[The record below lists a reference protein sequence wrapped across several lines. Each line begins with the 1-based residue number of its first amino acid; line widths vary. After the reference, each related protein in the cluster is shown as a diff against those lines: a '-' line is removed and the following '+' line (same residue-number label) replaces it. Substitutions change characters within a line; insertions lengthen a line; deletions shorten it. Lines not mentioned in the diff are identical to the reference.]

1 MASPQSARASSAQGG
16 FLDRLGGTRDIAL
29 ALGMVAFILI
39 MIIPLSPVI
48 MDMLLAVSVSIAL
61 LILLTTFYVVK
72 PVQFSIFP
80 MLLLATTLYRLSLNV
95 ATTRLILLGGT
106 EGEAAAGQIIRA
118 FGQVIVGGSYV
129 VGLVVF
135 IILVTINFIVITKG
149 AGRIAEVSARFTL
162 DAMPGKQMAVD
173 AELNSGMIN
182 EKQARTRRDE
192 IMREADFYG
201 AMDGASKF
209 IRGDAIAGIVI
220 TLINILGGIIIGV
233 AQEGMSLA
241 EAAQIYTTLTVG
253 DGLVSQIP
261 ALVISSA
268 AGMLVTRVNADDD
281 SDLATQYAEQLFG
294 SYRPMALLSGGLLSL
309 TLVPGLRIPFAIMG
323 GAAGFA
329 AYRSYQREQL
339 AGAASQIEELDG
351 ITGTGTDDEVPVEHL
366 LRVEPLAIELGV
378 DLINLVDERRAGN
391 LVERIQRIRRQVA
404 EDIGLLVPAVHLR
417 DNLRHEG
424 GEYTVL
430 LRGEEVGRGKVYPR
444 QFLAIN
450 PGDVTAPVKGIKT
463 RDPVFGLEAHWI
475 TEASRLN
482 AQNAGYT
489 VVDVAT
495 VITTH
500 LSEII
505 QQYGQELFGRQQLA
519 DLLERVQTSNPR
531 LVEELIP
538 EQLTRSAVMRV
549 FRNLLREGVSI
560 RDATTILEALAD
572 HAPRLKDPDVLTEFV
587 RQRLARHITH
597 RYSDDDGVIHYI
609 GLAPDAEDAISAGLH
624 GGDGGAMNLSLDPN
638 DARRLLTSLR
648 TSAERWRGGSDLV
661 ILSPPLARGPL
672 RKLTEKVVPRVPVLS
687 PAELLPTVRLERVTA
702 VSIRN
707 SGQGG
712 NR

>member
-1 MASPQSARASSAQGG
+1 MAQSRPVRQTAQNAVDRFAGG
-16 FLDRLGGTRDIAL
+16 RDVAL
-29 ALGMVAFILI
+29 AVGMVAFLLI
-39 MIIPLSPVI
+39 MIIPLSPVM
-48 MDMLLAVSVSIAL
+48 MDMMLAVSVASSL
-61 LILLTTFYVVK
+61 LILLTTFYVVR
-72 PVQFSIFP
+72 PVDFSIFP
-80 MLLLATTLYRLSLNV
+80 MLLLATTLFRLSLNV
-95 ATTRLILLGGT
+95 ASTRLILLGGA
-106 EGEAAAGQIIRA
+106 EGEGAAGQIIRA
-118 FGQVIVGGSYV
+118 FGQVIVQGSYV

-135 IILVTINFIVITKG
+135 VILVTINFVVITKG

-173 AELNSGMIN
+173 AELNAGLIN
-182 EKQARTRRDE
+182 EKEAKTRRE
-192 IMREADFYG
+192 FIMREADFYG

-220 TLINILGGIIIGV
+220 TLINIVGGIIIGV
-233 AQEGMSLA
+233 VQEGLPLS
-241 EAAQIYTTLTVG
+241 EAVQVYTILTVG

-268 AGMLVTRVNADDD
+268 AGMLVTRVNSRDDA
-281 SDLATQYAEQLFG
+281 DLATQYAEQLFG
-294 SYRPMALLSGGLLSL
+294 SYRPMALVAGGLLSL
-309 TLVPGLRIPFAIMG
+309 TLIEGLTVPFSLMG
-323 GAAGFA
+323 GVAAYA
-329 AYRSYQREQL
+329 AYRAYRQEQER
-339 AGAASQIEELDG
+339 AASPQIELGEVAPGASDE
-351 ITGTGTDDEVPVEHL
+351 EVPVEQL

-378 DLINLVDERRAGN
+378 DLINLVDERKSGN
-391 LVERIQRIRRQVA
+391 LVERIQRIRRQMA

-424 GEYTVL
+424 GEYTIL
-430 LRGEEVGRGKVYPR
+430 LRGEEIARGKVYPR

-475 TEASRLN
+475 TESSRLS
-482 AQNAGYT
+482 AQNSGYT

-500 LSEII
+500 LSEAI

-519 DLLERVQTSNPR
+519 DLLERIQSSNPR

-538 EQLTRSAVMRV
+538 DLLSRSAVMRV

-587 RQRLARHITH
+587 RQRLARHITR
-597 RYSDDDGVIHYI
+597 RYSDENGVIHYI
-609 GLAPDAEDAISAGLH
+609 GLAPDAEDAVSAGLH

-648 TSAERWRGGSDLV
+648 TSAEKWRGGSDLV

-672 RKLTEKVVPRVPVLS
+672 RRLTEKVVPRVPVLS
-687 PAELLPTVRLERVTA
+687 PAELLPTVRLERVTT

-707 SGQGG
+707 AGG
-712 NR
+712 STP

>member
-1 MASPQSARASSAQGG
+1 MAQTRSARASGSGSGFFARIGG
-16 FLDRLGGTRDIAL
+16 VRDVAL
-29 ALGMVAFILI
+29 AMGMVSFLLI
-39 MIIPLSPVI
+39 MIIPLPPVM
-48 MDMLLAVSVSIAL
+48 MDMLIAVSVSISL
-61 LILLTTFYVVK
+61 LVLLTTFYVVK

-95 ATTRLILLGGT
+95 ASTRLILLGGAAG
-106 EGEAAAGQIIRA
+106 EGAAGQIIRA

-135 IILVTINFIVITKG
+135 VILVTINFIVITKG

-173 AELNSGMIN
+173 AELNAGMIN
-182 EKQARTRRDE
+182 ESQARARRDE

-233 AQEGMSLA
+233 VQEGLSLA
-241 EAAQIYTTLTVG
+241 DAAQIYTTLTVG

-268 AGMLVTRVNADDD
+268 AGMLVTRVNTNEDT
-281 SDLATQYAEQLFG
+281 DLPSQYAEQLFG
-294 SYRPMALLSGGLLSL
+294 SYRPMALLSGGLFSL
-309 TLVPGLRIPFAIMG
+309 TLVPGLTIPFAIMG
-323 GAAGFA
+323 TGAAVA
-329 AYRSYQREQL
+329 AYRSYRREQDGPL
-339 AGAASQIEELDG
+339 QPLIEDLEPGAGAG
-351 ITGTGTDDEVPVEHL
+351 NDEVPVEQL

-378 DLINLVDERRAGN
+378 DLINLVDEKRAGN

-404 EDIGLLVPAVHLR
+404 EDIGLLVPPVHLR

-424 GEYTVL
+424 GEYSIL
-430 LRGEEVGRGKVYPR
+430 LRGEEIAKGKVFAR
-444 QFLAIN
+444 QYLAIN
-450 PGDVTAPVKGIKT
+450 PGDVTAPIKGINT
-463 RDPVFGLEAHWI
+463 QDPVFGLDAHWI
-475 TEASRLN
+475 VEDSRLA

-500 LSEII
+500 LSEIVG
-505 QQYGQELFGRQQLA
+505 QYGQELFGRQQLA
-519 DLLERVQTSNPR
+519 DLLERVQTANPR

-549 FRNLLREGVSI
+549 CRNLLRERVSI

-587 RQRLARHITH
+587 RQRLARHITR
-597 RYSDDDGVIHYI
+597 RYSDENGVIHYI
-609 GLAPDAEDAISAGLH
+609 GLAPDTEDAISAGLH

-648 TSAERWRGGSDLV
+648 TAAERWRGGSDLV

-687 PAELLPTVRLERVTA
+687 PAELLPTVRLERVLA

-707 SGQGG
+707 SGGAAK
-712 NR
+712 R